1 MEAELYELVN
11 AQNREIARL
20 KREKAAL
27 EVENAR
33 LKECGDIRD
42 VYPRPGSITNVRSE
56 ERYFK

>member
-42 VYPRPGSITNVRSE
+42 VYPRPGRSPNE
-56 ERYFK
+56 